1 MRDVPLSL
9 PAGSRPIQT
18 RSQSPDPSS
27 TVSPRL
33 SSSPSSRA
41 TAASSPSPTRVAPTH
56 DGTEQSTQQQ
66 SHTAQAGVCASK
78 LAASSRPGTAP
89 KAQDSSSRPLS
100 RGGAGVALL
109 RQAGFAAASAHPR
122 ASKAGNAAPSKRQQ
136 SPGRVQKGKCLHTM
150 R

>member
-100 RGGAGVALL
+100 RGAGVALL